1 VAYAARCPYSAG
13 GAENPLAPEG
23 KQMNLRRSILQI
35 VTLLGIVSLTLV
47 STAQALTVSYA
58 DPVGDQTGTVDVIGM
73 VMTFSK
79 TGHYRIDLTA
89 SADHPFVGEFRVN
102 VNLYNP
108 EVSAKTR
115 FFSFA
120 CKNCAVFDPAV
131 NHSDFNITVPTTTL
145 TLMKGKSKVLKTW
158 DKGDQVAISSF
169 AGLGTPPGVSV
180 FRSAV
185 ANMPFTF
192 LTNED
197 TIGYNNLTADGTTDG
212 VAIVSP

>member
-1 VAYAARCPYSAG
+1 MKLS
-13 GAENPLAPEG
+13 
-23 KQMNLRRSILQI
+23 RSISQI
-35 VTLLGIVSLTLV
+35 VTLLGILSLTV
-47 STAQALTVSYA
+47 AGTAQARTLTFS
-58 DPVGDQTGTVDVIGM
+58 DPVADQTGTIDVIGM

-102 VNLYNP
+102 INLYNP
-108 EVSAKTR
+108 EVSAKTG
-115 FFSFA
+115 FFSVV

-131 NHSDFNITVPTTTL
+131 NHSDFNLTVPTTTL
-145 TLMKGKSKVLKTW
+145 TLVKGKSKVLKTW

>member
-1 VAYAARCPYSAG
+1 
-13 GAENPLAPEG
+13 
-23 KQMNLRRSILQI
+23 MMLRRSISQI
-35 VTLLGIVSLTLV
+35 AALLVIFSFTVV
-47 STAQALTVSYA
+47 STAQARTVSFT
-58 DPVGDQTGTVDVIGM
+58 DPVADQTGTVDVIGM

-108 EVSAKTR
+108 EVAAKAR

-120 CKNCAVFDPAV
+120 CKNCAVFDPAI
-131 NHSDFNITVPTTTL
+131 NHSDFNISVPTTTL

-169 AGLGTPPGVSV
+169 AGLGSPAGVSV

-185 ANMPFTF
+185 ANMPFSF

-197 TIGYNNLTADGTTDG
+197 TIGYNNLTADGVTDG
-212 VAIVSP
+212 VAVVSP

>member
-1 VAYAARCPYSAG
+1 MKLS
-13 GAENPLAPEG
+13 
-23 KQMNLRRSILQI
+23 RSISQV
-35 VTLLGIVSLTLV
+35 VTLLGIFCFTLV
-47 STAQALTVSYA
+47 STAQARTLTFT
-58 DPVGDQTGTVDVIGM
+58 DPVADQTGTVDVIGM

-108 EVSAKTR
+108 EVSTKTR

-120 CKNCAVFDPAV
+120 CKNCAVFDPAI
-131 NHSDFNITVPTTTL
+131 NHSDFNISVPITTL
-145 TLMKGKSKVLKTW
+145 TLMKGKSKILKTW

-169 AGLGTPPGVSV
+169 AGLGTPAGVSV

-185 ANMPFTF
+185 ANMPFSF

-197 TIGYNNLTADGTTDG
+197 TIGYNNLTADGVTDG
-212 VAIVSP
+212 VAVVSP

>member
-1 VAYAARCPYSAG
+1 M
-13 GAENPLAPEG
+13 
-23 KQMNLRRSILQI
+23 KLRRLILQI
-35 VTLLGIVSLTLV
+35 VTLLGIFSFTIV
-47 STAQALTVSYA
+47 STTQARTVSFT
-58 DPVGDQTGTVDVIGM
+58 DPVADQTGTVDVIGM

-79 TGHYRIDLTA
+79 TGHYRIDLTS
-89 SADHPFVGEFRVN
+89 SADHPFVGQFRVN

-108 EVSAKTR
+108 EVSSKAR

-120 CKNCAVFDPAV
+120 CKSCQVFDPAI
-131 NHSDFNITVPTTTL
+131 NHSDFNLTVPTTTL
-145 TLMKGKSKVLKTW
+145 TLKTGKSKILKSW

-169 AGLGTPPGVSV
+169 AGFGSPAGVSV

-197 TIGYNNLTADGTTDG
+197 TIGYNNLTADGVTDG
-212 VAIVSP
+212 VAVVSP

>member
-1 VAYAARCPYSAG
+1 
-13 GAENPLAPEG
+13 
-23 KQMNLRRSILQI
+23 MMLRRSILQI
-35 VTLLGIVSLTLV
+35 VTLFGIVSLMVV
-47 STAQALTVSYA
+47 STAQARTVSFT
-58 DPVGDQTGTVDVIGM
+58 DPVADQTGTIDVIGM

-89 SADHPFVGEFRVN
+89 SADHPFVGQFRVN

-108 EVSAKTR
+108 EVSTKTR

-120 CKNCAVFDPAV
+120 CKNCAVFDPAI
-131 NHSDFNITVPTTTL
+131 NHSDFNLTVPTTTL
-145 TLMKGKSKVLKTW
+145 TLKTGKSRVLKTW

-169 AGLGTPPGVSV
+169 AGLGSPAGVSI

-185 ANMPFTF
+185 ANMPFSF

-212 VAIVSP
+212 VAVVSP

>member
-1 VAYAARCPYSAG
+1 MKLS
-13 GAENPLAPEG
+13 
-23 KQMNLRRSILQI
+23 RSVSQI
-35 VTLLGIVSLTLV
+35 VTLLGILCFTLV
-47 STAQALTVSYA
+47 STAQARTLTFT
-58 DPVGDQTGTVDVIGM
+58 DPVADQTGTVDVIGM

-108 EVSAKTR
+108 EVSANTR

-120 CKNCAVFDPAV
+120 CKNCAVFDPAI

-158 DKGDQVAISSF
+158 DTGDQVAISSF
-169 AGLGTPPGVSV
+169 AGLGSPAGVSV

-192 LTNED
+192 LSNED
-197 TIGYNNLTADGTTDG
+197 TIGYNNLTADGVTDG
-212 VAIVSP
+212 VAVVSP

>member
-1 VAYAARCPYSAG
+1 MKLS
-13 GAENPLAPEG
+13 
-23 KQMNLRRSILQI
+23 RSISQV
-35 VTLLGIVSLTLV
+35 VTLLGIFCFTLV
-47 STAQALTVSYA
+47 STAQARTLTFT
-58 DPVGDQTGTVDVIGM
+58 DPVADQTGTVDVIGM

-108 EVSAKTR
+108 EVSTKTR

-120 CKNCAVFDPAV
+120 CKNCAVFDPAI
-131 NHSDFNITVPTTTL
+131 NHSDFNISVPTTTL
-145 TLMKGKSKVLKTW
+145 TLMKGKSKILKTW

-169 AGLGTPPGVSV
+169 AGLGTPAGVSV

-185 ANMPFTF
+185 ANMPFSF

-197 TIGYNNLTADGTTDG
+197 TIGYNNLTADGVTDG
-212 VAIVSP
+212 VAVVSP

>member
-1 VAYAARCPYSAG
+1 M
-13 GAENPLAPEG
+13 
-23 KQMNLRRSILQI
+23 KLRHSILQI
-35 VTLLGIVSLTLV
+35 VTLLGIFSLTVV
-47 STAQALTVSYA
+47 STAQALTVSFT
-58 DPVGDQTGTVDVIGM
+58 DPVGDQTGTIDVIGM

-79 TGHYRIDLTA
+79 TGHYKIELTA
-89 SADHPFVGEFRVN
+89 SADHPFLGEFRVN
-102 VNLYNP
+102 INLYNP
-108 EVSAKTR
+108 TVPPKAR
-115 FFSFA
+115 FLSVA

-131 NHSDFNITVPTTTL
+131 NHSDFNLTVPTTTL
-145 TLMKGKSKVLKTW
+145 TLMTGKSKVLKTW

-169 AGLGTPPGVSV
+169 AGLGSPAGVST
-180 FRSAV
+180 FRSEV

>member
-1 VAYAARCPYSAG
+1 MKLKR
-13 GAENPLAPEG
+13 LT
-23 KQMNLRRSILQI
+23 LQI
-35 VTLLGIVSLTLV
+35 VTLLGILSLMVV
-47 STAQALTVSYA
+47 STAQARTLAFT
-58 DPVGDQTGTVDVIGM
+58 DPIADQTGTVDVIGM

-89 SADHPFVGEFRVN
+89 SPDHPFVGQFRVN

-108 EVSAKTR
+108 EVSAKAR

-120 CKNCAVFDPAV
+120 CKNCAVFDPAI
-131 NHSDFNITVPTTTL
+131 NHSDFNISVPTTTL

-185 ANMPFTF
+185 ANMPFSF

-197 TIGYNNLTADGTTDG
+197 TLGYNNLTADGVTDG

>member
-1 VAYAARCPYSAG
+1 M
-13 GAENPLAPEG
+13 
-23 KQMNLRRSILQI
+23 KLRRSVLQI
-35 VTLLGIVSLTLV
+35 VTLFVIVSLTLV
-47 STAQALTVSYA
+47 STAQALTVSYT
-58 DPVGDQTGTVDVIGM
+58 DPVGDQKGTIDVIGM

-79 TGHYRIDLTA
+79 TGHYKIDLTA

-102 VNLYNP
+102 INLYNP
-108 EVSAKTR
+108 GVSPKAQL
-115 FFSFA
+115 FSVA

-131 NHSDFNITVPTTTL
+131 NHSDFNLTVPTTTL
-145 TLMKGKSKVLKTW
+145 TLTKGKSKVLKTW

-169 AGLGTPPGVSV
+169 AGLGSPAGVSV